1 MYCLKSYSSIFVVN
15 MIGTIVGTPLI
26 KGRGW
31 NLPEIESLGGVRN
44 FLLERGDKL
53 EKGGGGVDVEMGGG
67 LQLFLL
73 LYS

>member
-1 MYCLKSYSSIFVVN
+1 

-53 EKGGGGVDVEMGGG
+53 EKEGGGGLMYKWGEGCK
-67 LQLFLL
+67 FF
-73 LYS
+73 